1 MILGVKTKKQWIN
14 DIAKVPFI
22 GGVFIFLLIFIV
34 PVILS
39 FLAQPFVPGLQND
52 VGFTKAML
60 VFLSTW
66 NLAMWFSK
74 LKLYLLFLPAWVL
87 LGLIALVKIV
97 RMYLESN

>member
-1 MILGVKTKKQWIN
+1 MILGLKTKKQWIN
-14 DIAKVPFI
+14 DIAKGPFI

-39 FLAQPFVPGLQND
+39 FLAQAFVPGLQND

>member
-39 FLAQPFVPGLQND
+39 FLAQAFVPGLQND

>member
-22 GGVFIFLLIFIV
+22 GGFFIFLLIFIV

-39 FLAQPFVPGLQND
+39 FLAQAFVPGLQND

>member
-39 FLAQPFVPGLQND
+39 FLAQAFVPGLQND

-74 LKLYLLFLPAWVL
+74 LKLTCFF
-87 LGLIALVKIV
+87 
-97 RMYLESN
+97 